1 MYIKE
6 IIKCKKKRFVFHLR
20 FNQIIFSFYSEHIF
34 HVYNVITLSF
44 VIELKSS

>member
-6 IIKCKKKRFVFHLR
+6 IIKYKKKRFVFHLR
-20 FNQIIFSFYSEHIF
+20 FNQIIFTFYSQHTF
-34 HVYNVITLSF
+34 HVQRYHIEF